1 MKKWTPCLKIKGV
14 KIDSTM
20 WQYIKFRYVLYYR
33 QVSNFQWASLASLAL
48 DIFFCKLSKI
58 PFFIWSVTSREKELL
73 TDIEIFEF
81 FFYPHGVYWCY
92 EVLIIVWCY
101 WHYPQKAPA
110 APALIWSHKKFL
122 SDTQIARFLASFSTP
137 LHVFSLEIKMTTL
150 MTNKPRGHEL
160 PRLKMWLKL
169 PSDLEILEIP
179 FENSTNGSS

>member
-1 MKKWTPCLKIKGV
+1 MKKWTPYLKIKGV

-20 WQYIKFRYVLYYR
+20 AIHQIQICVVLSTSIEFPMSVLSQSSFRY
-33 QVSNFQWASLASLAL
+33 
-48 DIFFCKLSKI
+48 IFCKLSKI
-58 PFFIWSVTSREKELL
+58 PFFIKSVTSREKELL

-122 SDTQIARFLASFSTP
+122 SDTQIARFWP
-137 LHVFSLEIKMTTL
+137 PSLLLFTSSPSKLKWLPWWQTSPGV
-150 MTNKPRGHEL
+150 TNSHG
-160 PRLKMWLKL
+160 
-169 PSDLEILEIP
+169 
-179 FENSTNGSS
+179 